1 MLELMLWPFM
11 ACLVLTGI
19 LVYLGIHV
27 VEREVIFV
35 DLALAQVAA
44 LGTLIAFLFGL
55 ELHSAAA
62 YGISFVFAIVG
73 ATIFTLTRLRE
84 KRVSQEAFIGIVYAF
99 AAAGSILVLHW
110 APSEAEHIKHMLVG
124 NILFAKVSEIIMI
137 AIMTGVVGLFHYIYR
152 NRFLLIST
160 DFEAAQRADIS
171 IRWWDFLFYASFGL
185 MITSAVAVAGVLL
198 VFSYLIVPAV
208 CAMLLFTGI
217 KARLLIGWG
226 IGIFAS
232 LIGLILS
239 ATLDFPTGAAIVCTL
254 SLFVPLAGLLS
265 WWVARRRRGAAPI
278 SPGAGAG

>member
-1 MLELMLWPFM
+1 MLELMLWPFV

-35 DLALAQVAA
+35 DLALAQIAA
-44 LGTLIAFLFGL
+44 LGTFIAFLFGL
-55 ELHSAAA
+55 QLHSAAA
-62 YGISFVFAIVG
+62 YGVSFVFAIIG
-73 ATIFTLTRLRE
+73 ATLFTMTRLKE

-124 NILFAKVSEIIMI
+124 NILFAKVSEIIMVAVI
-137 AIMTGVVGLFHYIYR
+137 TGVVGLFHYIYR

-160 DFEAAQRADIS
+160 DFEAAQKANIT
-171 IRWWDFLFYASFGL
+171 IRWWDFLFYASFGM
-185 MITSAVAVAGVLL
+185 MITSSVAVAGVLL

-208 CAMLLFTGI
+208 CAMLLVTDI
-217 KARLLIGWG
+217 RSRLFIGWS
-226 IGIFAS
+226 IGIAAS
-232 LIGLILS
+232 LIGLYLS
-239 ATLDFPTGAAIVCTL
+239 ASLDFPTGAAIVCTL

-265 WWVARRRRGAAPI
+265 WWVRRRKMTM
-278 SPGAGAG
+278 SVSSEAGAD